1 MTLAR
6 ARGFLW
12 IGLGLIASGALLLAW
27 VLQRHAGADLPMDAE
42 LVAFAASIVLGAG
55 LIVAWIGGRTLRLAA
70 ASQAIASWRV
80 PEAEWQRYVAA
91 CRMREGMPGA
101 LQGAVPLDLAM
112 STDGRAP
119 GIEVLA
125 LRHGFRVG
133 DSFHEVG
140 TLGADVLDMRVVD
153 APAPMFEFNMR
164 YAAGDTSSVRLGVRI
179 PIAAGAQALVKQV
192 EDHWIAREP
201 LQVMTREQLRARE
214 RSGWVLVLLGVA
226 ALLGVVALFVAI
238 SPPGWAAIAP
248 IGSLALAGVG
258 FFRAIGARSVRW
270 RKFGQ

>member
-12 IGLGLIASGALLLAW
+12 VGLVLGAGGALLLAW
-27 VLQRHAGADLPMDAE
+27 VLHRHAGADMPTDAE
-42 LVAFAASIVLGAG
+42 LVALAASIVLGTG
-55 LIVAWIGGRTLRLAA
+55 LVVAWIGGRTLRLGA

-101 LQGAVPLDLAM
+101 LPGAVPLDLAM
-112 STDGRAP
+112 STDGAAP
-119 GIEVLA
+119 GIDVLA

-179 PIAAGAQALVKQV
+179 PIAADAQVLVKQV

-201 LQVMTREQLRARE
+201 TQVMTCEQLRARE
-214 RSGWVLVLLGVA
+214 RSGWWLVLAGLA
-226 ALLGVVALFVAI
+226 AFLCVIALFVAI

-248 IGSLALAGVG
+248 IGSLALVAVG
-258 FFRAIGARSVRW
+258 LFRAIGARTVRW